1 MLSYYKTIDG
11 KMTALDQV
19 EPGCWIRCVDPTD
32 EEIRS
37 LIRDFHI
44 ESDFFR
50 SALDEEESSHI
61 DIEDESTLIVVDIP
75 ILEKNG
81 KNLAYSTM
89 PLGIIITEKNILTVC
104 LRENPIMTEFA
115 EGMVKNVQTNLKT
128 RFTLTIMLR
137 IATRFLQYLK
147 QIDKLSDKVERSLR
161 KSMHNEELIQLLD
174 IEKSLVYFSSSLKA
188 DEITMEK
195 IMRGRAIKLYDED
208 QELLEDVLIE
218 IKQAIEMS
226 NIYLN
231 ILSGTMDAFASVISN
246 NLNVVMK
253 VLASI
258 TLLMSIPTIISSF
271 YGMNVDWLPFPNF
284 WFPTFLAAA
293 CMLVAYWILKKKE
306 MFH

>member
-1 MLSYYKTIDG
+1 
-11 KMTALDQV
+11 
-19 EPGCWIRCVDPTD
+19 
-32 EEIRS
+32 
-37 LIRDFHI
+37 
-44 ESDFFR
+44 
-50 SALDEEESSHI
+50 
-61 DIEDESTLIVVDIP
+61 
-75 ILEKNG
+75 
-81 KNLAYSTM
+81 
-89 PLGIIITEKNILTVC
+89 
-104 LRENPIMTEFA
+104 
-115 EGMVKNVQTNLKT
+115 
-128 RFTLTIMLR
+128 MLR

>member
-1 MLSYYKTIDG
+1 MKKRLLILGMIFTMAVSS
-11 KMTALDQV
+11 A
-19 EPGCWIRCVDPTD
+19 GC
-32 EEIRS
+32 
-37 LIRDFHI
+37 
-44 ESDFFR
+44 
-50 SALDEEESSHI
+50 
-61 DIEDESTLIVVDIP
+61 
-75 ILEKNG
+75 G
-81 KNLAYSTM
+81 
-89 PLGIIITEKNILTVC
+89 
-104 LRENPIMTEFA
+104 
-115 EGMVKNVQTNLKT
+115 
-128 RFTLTIMLR
+128 
-137 IATRFLQYLK
+137 
-147 QIDKLSDKVERSLR
+147 
-161 KSMHNEELIQLLD
+161 
-174 IEKSLVYFSSSLKA
+174 SSSSSDNAGRTDKQTATVQDSQKDTSSDSKSDNDKKDAKYKSA